1 MTGLQIAG
9 AVLMIIISIALILII
24 LIQKDRES
32 NLSGAISG
40 GDSSGG
46 LFDKTKGKAKEA
58 ALEKGTKIL
67 GIIFFVIAIATT
79 VVIMFIKK

>member
-1 MTGLQIAG
+1 MTPLQITG
-9 AVLMIIISIALILII
+9 AVLMIIISIALILIV
-24 LIQKDRES
+24 LVQKDRES

-58 ALEKGTKIL
+58 ALEKGTKVL
-67 GIIFFVIAIATT
+67 AIIFFLIALATT
-79 VVIMFIKK
+79 GIIVFVK